1 MAAMTRPAGS
11 AGLVLFAEVLNL
23 RNLGPAAMVGYGND
37 SDSLFLMF
45 PRLLSRQDRR
55 RRKRQFLNTAVRVI
69 TKLASMDAIGI
80 NISESGMGLFTVAN
94 LGLGSHIEVEFRT
107 PERPASFTRLPAIVR
122 HRALYLYGIE
132 FLPES
137 GPVRIAAEG
146 GARSDNAGSSIGS

>member
-1 MAAMTRPAGS
+1 
-11 AGLVLFAEVLNL
+11 
-23 RNLGPAAMVGYGND
+23 
-37 SDSLFLMF
+37 MF

-55 RRKRQFLNTAVRVI
+55 RRKRQFLNTDVRVI

-107 PERPASFTRLPAIVR
+107 PDRPASFTRLPAIVR

-132 FLPES
+132 FQPES
-137 GPVRIAAEG
+137 GPARL
-146 GARSDNAGSSIGS
+146 GADNGTENDNAGSSLGS

>member
-1 MAAMTRPAGS
+1 
-11 AGLVLFAEVLNL
+11 
-23 RNLGPAAMVGYGND
+23 
-37 SDSLFLMF
+37 MF

-80 NISESGMGLFTVAN
+80 NISESGMGLFTVAH

-107 PERPASFTRLPAIVR
+107 PEQPASFTRLPAIVR

-132 FLPES
+132 FEAEA
-137 GPVRIAAEG
+137 GPARLEAED
-146 GARSDNAGSSIGS
+146 GAKGASANPLSS